1 MIEEERTTAD
11 RVWRETIN
19 GDMIMDILIFVVAIV
34 AVVVGAVCGY
44 LWARM
49 RSVASETLLHQKE
62 VEAEQTKKELSEC
75 RNEVVV
81 LRTENARMEEQLRQ
95 QAEER
100 KNLRTESEMVFREIA
115 TSIFDEKSK
124 VMRESNRIQLG
135 EILTPFKSDL
145 ESLKKTIHDCYT
157 GEVSE
162 VKSLRDSIKDLQDLN
177 NTIGREAKELTLALK
192 GNSKVQGDW
201 GEMLLK
207 QLLEKSGLEEGTNY
221 LLQATENED
230 GTKIKGEDGGQLR
243 PDAIFYLPEGK
254 SLIIDSKVSL
264 TSYTD
269 YINASAEEQPALL
282 AAHLRSVKSHIDE
295 LARKEY
301 PKYVK
306 NSADFVMMFVPNE
319 GAYLAALNA
328 DKDLWESAY
337 NRHIVIISPTH
348 LISVLKLM
356 YQLWMRDKQTKN
368 ALKIAEETGKLYDKF
383 ANFVGD
389 LEEVGRHI
397 DKASA
402 TYEEAYKKLS
412 TGKGNLLSRVENIR
426 ELGVKTSK
434 KLKIEE
440 EEAV

>member
-1 MIEEERTTAD
+1 MQ
-11 RVWRETIN
+11 TI
-19 GDMIMDILIFVVAIV
+19 IIFAVAVVAL
-34 AVVVGAVCGY
+34 VVGAVCGY
-44 LWARM
+44 FVART
-49 RSVASETLLHQKE
+49 RSVAAETLLAQKQA
-62 VEAEQTKKELSEC
+62 EAEQSKSELAEC
-75 RNEVVV
+75 RAENSA
-81 LRTENARMEEQLRQ
+81 LRADNARLEEQLRQ

-100 KNLRTESEMVFREIA
+100 KNLRLESERAFREIA

-124 VMRESNRIQLG
+124 VMRESNRAQLG

-145 ESLKKTIHDCYT
+145 ENLKKTINDCYI
-157 GEVSE
+157 GEMSE
-162 VKSLRDSIKDLQDLN
+162 VKSLKEQVKDLTTLN
-177 NTIGREAKELTLALK
+177 TTIGREAKELTLALK

-221 LLQATENED
+221 VLQATENED
-230 GTKIKGEDGGQLR
+230 GTKIKSEDGGQLR

-264 TSYTD
+264 TAYTD
-269 YINASAEEQPALL
+269 YINASAEEQPTKLAL
-282 AAHLRSVKSHIDE
+282 HLRSIKSHIDE

-328 DKDLWESAY
+328 DKELWESAY

-368 ALKIAEETGKLYDKF
+368 ALRIADETGKLYDKF
-383 ANFVGD
+383 VNFVGD
-389 LEEVGRHI
+389 FEDIGKHL
-397 DKASA
+397 DKANSV
-402 TYEEAYKKLS
+402 YEEAFKKFS
-412 TGKGNLLSRVENIR
+412 TGRGNIISRVENIR
-426 ELGVKTSK
+426 ELGVTTAK
-434 KLKIEE
+434 KLKIESE
-440 EEAV
+440 VYE

>member
-1 MIEEERTTAD
+1 MQ
-11 RVWRETIN
+11 TI
-19 GDMIMDILIFVVAIV
+19 IIFVAVTVALI
-34 AVVVGAVCGY
+34 VGAVCGY
-44 LWARM
+44 FVARA
-49 RSVASETLLHQKE
+49 RSVASETLLQQKQI
-62 VEAEQTKKELSEC
+62 EAEQTKTELSYC
-75 RNEVVV
+75 
-81 LRTENARMEEQLRQ
+81 RTENSSLRADNARLQEQLRQ
-95 QAEER
+95 QTEER
-100 KNLRTESEMVFREIA
+100 KNLRAESERAFREIA

-124 VMRESNRIQLG
+124 VMRESNRSQLG

-145 ESLKKTIHDCYT
+145 ENLKKTIHDCYT

-207 QLLEKSGLEEGTNY
+207 QLLEKSGLEEGVNY
-221 LLQATENED
+221 VLQATENED

-243 PDAIFYLPEGK
+243 PDAIFHLPEGK

-264 TSYTD
+264 TAYTD

-282 AAHLRSVKSHIDE
+282 ALHLRSIKSHIDE

-301 PKYVK
+301 PKYVN
-306 NSADFVMMFVPNE
+306 NSADFVMMFIPNE

-356 YQLWMRDKQTKN
+356 YQLWIRDKQTKN
-368 ALKIAEETGKLYDKF
+368 ALKIADETGKLYDKF
-383 ANFVGD
+383 VGFVSD
-389 LEEVGRHI
+389 LEEIGKHI

-402 TYEEAYKKLS
+402 VYEEAHKKLS
-412 TGKGNLLSRVENIR
+412 SGKGNLVSRVEGIK
-426 ELGVKTSK
+426 ELGVKTAK
-434 KLKIEE
+434 RLKIEE
-440 EEAV
+440 SED

>member
-1 MIEEERTTAD
+1 ME
-11 RVWRETIN
+11 
-19 GDMIMDILIFVVAIV
+19 IMIFVVAVV
-34 AVVVGAVCGY
+34 ALFVGAVCGY
-44 LWARM
+44 LWSRT
-49 RSVASETLLHQKE
+49 RSVASETLLQQKSA
-62 VEAEQTKKELSEC
+62 EAEQSKAELSAS
-75 RNEVVV
+75 RSEVVL
-81 LRTENARMEEQLRQ
+81 LRTENARLAEQLRQ

-115 TSIFDEKSK
+115 TSIFDEKSRT
-124 VMRESNRIQLG
+124 MRENNRTQLG

-162 VKSLRDSIKDLQDLN
+162 VKSLRDSINDLKDLN
-177 NTIGREAKELTLALK
+177 TTIGREAKELSLALR

-207 QLLEKSGLEEGTNY
+207 QLLEKSGLEEGVNY
-221 LLQATENED
+221 VLQATENED
-230 GTKIKGEDGGQLR
+230 GTKIKSDEGGQLR

-254 SLIIDSKVSL
+254 NLIIDAKVSL
-264 TSYTD
+264 TAYTD
-269 YINASAEEQPALL
+269 YINASAEEQPAAL
-282 AAHLRSVKSHIDE
+282 AAHLRSIKSHIDE

-328 DKDLWESAY
+328 DRDLWESAY

-389 LEEVGRHI
+389 LEEVGRQI
-397 DKASA
+397 DKASL
-402 TYEEAYKKLS
+402 TYEEAFKKLS
-412 TGKGNLLSRVENIR
+412 TGKGNILSRVESIR
-426 ELGVKTSK
+426 ELGVKTAK
-434 KLKIEE
+434 KLKTEE
-440 EEAV
+440 E

>member
-1 MIEEERTTAD
+1 MEL
-11 RVWRETIN
+11 
-19 GDMIMDILIFVVAIV
+19 LIIFIV
-34 AVVVGAVCGY
+34 AVVSLAVGAVCGY
-44 LWARM
+44 FVART
-49 RSVASETLLHQKE
+49 RSVASETLLSQKQI
-62 VEAEQTKKELSEC
+62 EAEQIKSELVEC
-75 RNEVVV
+75 RTENIS
-81 LRTENARMEEQLRQ
+81 LRAENARMEEQLRQ

-100 KNLRTESEMVFREIA
+100 KNLRTESERAFREIA

-124 VMRESNRIQLG
+124 VMRENNRTQLG

-145 ESLKKTIHDCYT
+145 ENLKKTINDCYV
-157 GEVSE
+157 GEMSE
-162 VKSLRDSIKDLQDLN
+162 VKSLKEQVKDLTTLN

-221 LLQATENED
+221 VLQATENED
-230 GTKIKGEDGGQLR
+230 GSKIKSEEGGQLR
-243 PDAIFYLPEGK
+243 PDAVFYLPEGK

-264 TSYTD
+264 TAYTD
-269 YINASAEEQPALL
+269 YINASVEAQPALL
-282 AAHLRSVKSHIDE
+282 ASHLRSVKLHIEE

-306 NSADFVMMFVPNE
+306 NSADFVMMFIPNE

-328 DKDLWESAY
+328 DKDLWENAY

-368 ALKIAEETGKLYDKF
+368 ALTIAEETGKLYNK
-383 ANFVGD
+383 FVGFVAD
-389 LEEVGRHI
+389 LEEINRHLG
-397 DKASA
+397 KATSA
-402 TYEEAYKKLS
+402 YESAYNKLS
-412 TGKGNLLSRVENIR
+412 TGRGNIISKVESIR
-426 ELGVKTSK
+426 ELGVTTAK
-434 KLKIEE
+434 KLKIEAE
-440 EEAV
+440 KDE

>member
-1 MIEEERTTAD
+1 MQ
-11 RVWRETIN
+11 TI
-19 GDMIMDILIFVVAIV
+19 IIFAVAVVAL
-34 AVVVGAVCGY
+34 VVGAVCGY
-44 LWARM
+44 FVART
-49 RSVASETLLHQKE
+49 RSVAAETLLAQKQA
-62 VEAEQTKKELSEC
+62 EAEQSKSELAEC
-75 RNEVVV
+75 RAENSS
-81 LRTENARMEEQLRQ
+81 LRADNARLEEQLRQ

-100 KNLRTESEMVFREIA
+100 KNLRLESERAFREIA

-124 VMRESNRIQLG
+124 VMRESNRAQLG

-145 ESLKKTIHDCYT
+145 ENLKKTINDCYI
-157 GEVSE
+157 GEMSE
-162 VKSLRDSIKDLQDLN
+162 VKSLKEQVKDLTTLN
-177 NTIGREAKELTLALK
+177 TTIGREAKELTLALK

-201 GEMLLK
+201 GEMFLK

-221 LLQATENED
+221 VLQATENED
-230 GTKIKGEDGGQLR
+230 GTKIKSEDGGQLR

-264 TSYTD
+264 TAYTD
-269 YINASAEEQPALL
+269 YINASAEEQPTKLAL
-282 AAHLRSVKSHIDE
+282 HLRSIKSHIDE

-328 DKDLWESAY
+328 DKELWESAY

-368 ALKIAEETGKLYDKF
+368 ALRIADETGKLYDKF
-383 ANFVGD
+383 VNFVGD
-389 LEEVGRHI
+389 FEDIGKHL
-397 DKASA
+397 DKANSV
-402 TYEEAYKKLS
+402 YDEAFKKFS
-412 TGKGNLLSRVENIR
+412 TGRGNIISRVENIR
-426 ELGVKTSK
+426 ELGVTTAK
-434 KLKIEE
+434 KLKIESE
-440 EEAV
+440 VYE